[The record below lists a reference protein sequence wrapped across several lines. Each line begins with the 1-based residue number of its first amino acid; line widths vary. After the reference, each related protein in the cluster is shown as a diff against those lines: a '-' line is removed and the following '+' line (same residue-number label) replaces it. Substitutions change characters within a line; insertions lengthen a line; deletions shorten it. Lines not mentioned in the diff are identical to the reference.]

1 MHSRSILKVIGLF
14 VVAAVLIAIAAACGA
29 AAPQTVVQ
37 TVEVVKEVEVEK
49 VVTVEVEKEVEVEK
63 VVTVEVEKEVEKVV
77 TVEVM
82 VTQEAAEA
90 EADAPAEAA
99 SSEDN
104 PYRPSNLFEAAEAL
118 KAATAGQSPP
128 AGAKFAF
135 LTNNMSPFW
144 TAAQIGVARASSE
157 LNVPIAFQ
165 APTASDLLSQQLSML
180 ETFVNDGYTGV
191 TFSAIDRQAP
201 APIIERAVEQGTI
214 MLTMDSD
221 ATGSKRAIYIGMSDY
236 DAGRA
241 AAEAALEIIGQGK
254 VVGLVGFA
262 TAQNAQD
269 RIQGVNDVFEGTDM
283 ELVEVLIDDVKPEV
297 ALSNAQTAIQK
308 YGDDLA
314 GFITFYSYDGPAACQ
329 AIKQADKIGTLK
341 LVAFDAEPETQ
352 ACMEEGV
359 VQAMIGQR
367 VYFYGYLSGYVMYTM
382 SILGQE
388 ETMKILDPYL
398 DEFGEDGKIRLN
410 TGIDV
415 IKADTFDQYKA
426 YLESIG
432 IASQ

>member
-1 MHSRSILKVIGLF
+1 MVSNIYSFYCAYKVVRF
-14 VVAAVLIAIAAACGA
+14 VLYAGLIARRIEVKTKNSVRIVLLLLTAVTLFILAACSGTTA
-29 AAPQTVVQ
+29 EPTTAPETVVE
-37 TVEVVKEVEVEK
+37 T
-49 VVTVEVEKEVEVEK
+49 VTV
-63 VVTVEVEKEVEKVV
+63 TVIATAE
-77 TVEVM
+77 T
-82 VTQEAAEA
+82 AAEA
-90 EADAPAEAA
+90 MPAA
-99 SSEDN
+99 EDN
-104 PYRPSNLFEAAEAL
+104 PYRPNELFAAVEDL
-118 KAATAGQSPP
+118 RAATEGQSAP

-135 LTNNMSPFW
+135 LANNLSPFW
-144 TAAQIGVARASSE
+144 TAAQIGVGRASSE
-157 LNVPIAFQ
+157 LGVPIAFQ

-191 TFSAIDRQAP
+191 TFSAIDREAP

-221 ATGSKRAIYIGMSDY
+221 ATGSDRAMYIGMSDY

-241 AAEAALEIIGQGK
+241 AAEAALEIIGSGK

-283 ELVEVLIDDVKPEV
+283 ELVEVLIDDIKPEV
-297 ALSNAQTAIQK
+297 ALSNAQTSIQK

-329 AIKQADKIGTLK
+329 AIKQAGLVGQVK
-341 LVAFDAEPETQ
+341 LIAFDAEPETQ

-367 VYFYGYLSGYVMYTM
+367 VYFYGYLAGYVMHAM
-382 SILGQE
+382 SILGVE
-388 ETMKILDPYL
+388 RTMEILAPYL
-398 DEFGEDGKIRLN
+398 DELGDEGQIRLN
-410 TGIDV
+410 TGVDV
-415 IKADTFDQYKA
+415 IKAESLDLYKQY
-426 YLESIG
+426 LDSVG

>member
-1 MHSRSILKVIGLF
+1 MRSRSILKTIGLLV
-14 VVAAVLIAIAAACGA
+14 VVAILVAIAAACGSA
-29 AAPQTVVQ
+29 AQPVTVIQT
-37 TVEVVKEVEVEK
+37 VEVEK
-49 VVTVEVEKEVEVEK
+49 VVTVEVEKEVAVEK
-63 VVTVEVEKEVEKVV
+63 VVTVEVEKQVEVEKVV
-77 TVEVM
+77 TVEV
-82 VTQEAAEA
+82 VKEVEVAAEA
-90 EADAPAEAA
+90 AAP
-99 SSEDN
+99 EDN
-104 PYRPSNLFEAAEAL
+104 PYRPNDLFAAVEDL
-118 KAATAGQSPP
+118 KAATEGKSPP

-144 TAAQIGVARASSE
+144 TAAQIGVARSSSE

-191 TFSAIDRQAP
+191 TFSAIDREAP
-201 APIIERAVEQGTI
+201 HSIIEKAVGQGTI

-221 ATGSKRAIYIGMSDY
+221 ATGSQRAMYIGMSDY

-241 AAEAALEIIGQGK
+241 AAEAALEIIGKGK

-269 RIQGVNDVFEGTDM
+269 RIQGVNDVFEGTEM
-283 ELVEVLIDDVKPEV
+283 ELVEVLIDDIKPEV

-352 ACMEEGV
+352 ACMQEGV

-367 VYFYGYLSGYVMYTM
+367 VYFYGYLSGYVMHAM

-388 ETMKILDPYL
+388 ETMAVLDPYL

-415 IKADTFDQYKA
+415 IKADTFDLYKA
-426 YLESIG
+426 YLESVG